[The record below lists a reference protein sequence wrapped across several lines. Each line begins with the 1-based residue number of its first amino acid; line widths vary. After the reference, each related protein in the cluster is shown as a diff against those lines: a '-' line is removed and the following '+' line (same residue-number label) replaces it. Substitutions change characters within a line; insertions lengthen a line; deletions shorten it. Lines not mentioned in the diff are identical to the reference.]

1 MSNILLRQ
9 GQRHRIFISASAIM
23 TALISITSKQHM
35 KTDTDIII
43 IGAGPAGLSFCKSME
58 NSSLR
63 LTAIEK
69 SDKATLKS
77 PPPDGREIALTHV
90 SKQLLQDFGAWDFLA
105 DEDKYFLREA
115 KVVNGDSP
123 YTLHFPTPER
133 ALGKP
138 ADTLGYLVS
147 NHNIRRSLFAQVQH
161 QANLDLRPGH
171 TVTHIHS
178 NDDYAE
184 VTLDNGDVLTAK
196 LVVAADSR
204 FSNTRRQMGIAA
216 AMHDFGRTV
225 IVFRMQHT
233 LSNENTA
240 TECFHYGRTL
250 AVLPLSDYLSSMVV
264 TIDSAKAEHIWQMDA
279 EQTRLDM
286 IEQLNG
292 KLGDMTLVGDKH
304 RYPLVGVHAR
314 RFYAKRYAVIG
325 DAAVGMH
332 PVTAH
337 GFNLGLQS
345 QAILSELIL
354 AAQRK
359 GEDFTTSHILEKYS
373 RRHMLHTLPLY
384 HGTNTIVKL
393 FTSETPPAKAL
404 RHAALHAGNLFLP
417 FKQLVSKQLTG

>member
-1 MSNILLRQ
+1 
-9 GQRHRIFISASAIM
+9 
-23 TALISITSKQHM
+23 M
-35 KTDTDIII
+35 KTDTDILV
-43 IGAGPAGLSFCKSME
+43 IGAGPAGLAFCKSME
-58 NSSLR
+58 NSDLHI
-63 LTAIEK
+63 TTIEK
-69 SDKATLKS
+69 NDLATLKQ
-77 PPPDGREIALTHV
+77 PAPDGRETALTHT
-90 SKQLLQDFGAWDFLA
+90 SKQILQDLGAWDYLPEEEKF
-105 DEDKYFLREA
+105 FLRQA
-115 KVVNGDSP
+115 KVKNGDSP

-138 ADTLGYLVS
+138 ADTLGYLIS
-147 NHNIRRSLFAQVQH
+147 NHNIRRALFAQVER
-161 QANLDLRPGH
+161 QANLDLRPQRS
-171 TVTHIHS
+171 VTNIHS

-184 VTLDNGDVLTAK
+184 VTLDNGETLTAK

-204 FSNTRRQMGIAA
+204 FSQTRRQMGIATE
-216 AMHDFGRTV
+216 MHDFGRTV

-250 AVLPLSDYLSSMVV
+250 AVLPLSEYLSSMVI
-264 TIDSAKAEHIWQMDA
+264 TIDSAKADAIWHMDA

-286 IEQLNG
+286 MDELDG

-314 RFYAKRYAVIG
+314 QFYAKRYALIG

-345 QAILSELIL
+345 QAILSELIQ
-354 AAQRK
+354 AAHRK
-359 GEDFTTSHILEKYS
+359 GDDFAAKVVLEKYS

-393 FTSETPPAKAL
+393 FTSENPPAKAL

-417 FKQLVSKQLTG
+417 FKKLVSKQLTG

>member
-1 MSNILLRQ
+1 
-9 GQRHRIFISASAIM
+9 
-23 TALISITSKQHM
+23 M
-35 KTDTDIII
+35 KTDTDIIV

-58 NSSLR
+58 KSHLR
-63 LTAIEK
+63 LTVIES
-69 SDKATLKS
+69 SDADTLKN

-90 SKQLLQDFGAWDFLA
+90 SKQLLQDFGAWDYLA
-105 DEDKYFLREA
+105 DEEKYFLRQA
-115 KVVNGDSP
+115 KVLNGDSP

-138 ADTLGYLVS
+138 ADTLGYLIS
-147 NHNIRRSLFAQVQH
+147 NHNIRRALFAQVQA
-161 QANLDLRPGH
+161 QNNIDLRPSRR
-171 TVTHIHS
+171 VTTLQTQ
-178 NDDYAE
+178 DEYAS
-184 VTLDNGDVLTAK
+184 VTLDNGDTLTAK

-204 FSNTRRQMGIAA
+204 FSETRRQMGIATD
-216 AMHDFGRTV
+216 MHDFGRTV

-250 AVLPLSDYLSSMVV
+250 AVLPLTEHLSSMVI
-264 TIDSAKAEHIWQMDA
+264 TIDSGQAETIWQMDA

-286 IEQLNG
+286 IKALDG

-314 RFYAKRYAVIG
+314 KFYAKRYAVIG

-345 QAILSELIL
+345 QAILSELIQ
-354 AAQRK
+354 AAHHK
-359 GEDFTTSHILEKYS
+359 GEDFASRQLLEKYS
-373 RRHMLHTLPLY
+373 RRHMVHTLPLY

-393 FTSETPPAKAL
+393 FTSENPPAKAL
-404 RHAALHAGNLFLP
+404 RQAALHAGNLFLP
-417 FKQLVSKQLTG
+417 FKKLVSKQLTG